1 MFNRVVSHAGKQD
14 NEMNMEA
21 LAFVFGIGVVI
32 VGGIYVWTFTKSG
45 RKWLK
50 NL

>member
-1 MFNRVVSHAGKQD
+1 
-14 NEMNMEA
+14 MNMEM

-32 VGGIYVWTFTKSG
+32 VGGIYAWTFTKRG
-45 RKWLK
+45 RKWME